1 MSKVSKYPQGYYDVT
16 EEVPPQRNPRY
27 EDQRH
32 INRAALLYRLF
43 MAEILQVRNTDA
55 VLDRI
60 RRNMYTTEDTLHE
73 YVAAIPREKE
83 A

>member
-1 MSKVSKYPQGYYDVT
+1 MKEGYYSVY
-16 EEVPPQRNPRY
+16 EEAPPQKTVRL

-32 INRAALLYRLF
+32 INRAYTLHRLF
-43 MAEILQVRNTDA
+43 MAELLQVRETDNI
-55 VLDRI
+55 LDRI

-73 YVAAIPREKE
+73 YTAAIPRGME